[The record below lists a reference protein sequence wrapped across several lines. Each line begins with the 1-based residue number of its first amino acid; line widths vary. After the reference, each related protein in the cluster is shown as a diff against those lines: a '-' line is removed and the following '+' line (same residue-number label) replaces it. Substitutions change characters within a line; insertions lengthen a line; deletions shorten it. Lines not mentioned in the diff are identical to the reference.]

1 MSTKSSNPVTDRL
14 NAVRERAGE
23 AVAPVWQSAIDVI
36 RPLRQRQIRRTRRAA
51 DRVPFSVG
59 VPYLFLAPFFV
70 LFSVFLAFPI
80 LYTVFLSFHTYQG
93 IGTETLFWIDIGP
106 IQYRLTRIANLE
118 FVGLQNYQR
127 LLSDTLF
134 QNALA
139 NTSFILLVQV
149 PLMIVLGLAL
159 ALALN
164 ASWMRFKGLFRTTIA
179 LPVAANLVAYATVF
193 LLLLQDNG
201 LINTV
206 FQMAGLPAVPWLTG
220 GTALLPGPLKSVLG
234 TGFWPRISL
243 VGAVT
248 WRWTGYN
255 MIILLAGLQSVPK
268 QLYEAAEIDGASR
281 WEKFRYVTLPQL
293 RPVLL
298 FVVVTSTI
306 GTFRLFSE
314 PLIISEGGAPLS
326 ATRTLVMYIYN
337 MAFQQFQLGY
347 ASAMTV
353 VLVGI
358 VAVLSIVQLRIG
370 GESDE

>member
-1 MSTKSSNPVTDRL
+1 MSTQSSNPIRVALD
-14 NAVRERAGE
+14 AVRTRVGR
-23 AVAPVWQSAIDVI
+23 AVAPVWRSVIDAV
-36 RPLRQRQIRRTRRAA
+36 RPLRQRQIRRTRAVA
-51 DRVPFSVG
+51 ERVPFSVG
-59 VPYLFLAPFFV
+59 VPYLFLSPFFI
-70 LFSVFLAFPI
+70 LFSAFLAFPI
-80 LYTVFLSFHTYQG
+80 LYTVFLSFHRYQG
-93 IGTETLFWIDIGP
+93 VGSATLLWIDLGP
-106 IQYRLTRIANLE
+106 VQFELTRIAQLE

-127 LLSDTLF
+127 LLGDALF

-139 NTSFILLVQV
+139 NTTFILLVQV

-179 LPVAANLVAYATVF
+179 LPVAANLVAYTTVF

-201 LINTV
+201 LVNSV
-206 FQMAGLPAVPWLTG
+206 FGMVGLPAVPWLTG
-220 GTALLPGPLKSVLG
+220 GTELLPGPLKSILG
-234 TGFWPRISL
+234 PGFWPRISL

-268 QLYEAAEIDGASR
+268 QLYEAAEIDGANR

-314 PLIISEGGAPLS
+314 PLIISEGGATLS
-326 ATRTLVMYIYN
+326 ATRTLVVYIYN
-337 MAFQQFQLGY
+337 IAFQQFQLGY

-358 VAVLSIVQLRIG
+358 VAVLSIVQLRVG
-370 GESDE
+370 GESDA

>member
-1 MSTKSSNPVTDRL
+1 MSTSSNPFRDKLT
-14 NAVRERAGE
+14 AVRERAGE
-23 AVAPVWQSAIDVI
+23 AVAPVWRAFIDFV
-36 RPLRQRQIRRTRRAA
+36 RPARQRQIRATRSVA
-51 DRVPFSVG
+51 DRLPVSIG
-59 VPYLFLAPFFV
+59 VPYIFLAPFFV
-70 LFSVFLAFPI
+70 LFGSFLAFPI
-80 LYTVFLSFHTYQG
+80 LYTVYLSFHTYQG
-93 IGTETLFWIDIGP
+93 IGSATLLWIDVGP
-106 IQYRLTRIANLE
+106 IQYELTRIASLE
-118 FVGLQNYQR
+118 YVGLQNYQR
-127 LLSDTLF
+127 LLGDALF

-139 NTSFILLVQV
+139 NTTFILLVQV

-159 ALALN
+159 ALVLN

-201 LINTV
+201 LVNTLL
-206 FQMAGLPAVPWLTG
+206 QMIGLPTIPWLSG
-220 GTALLPGPLKSVLG
+220 GTTLIPGPLQSVLG

-255 MIILLAGLQSVPK
+255 MIILLAGLQSVPQ
-268 QLYEAAEIDGASR
+268 QLYEAAEIDGANR

-326 ATRTLVMYIYN
+326 ATRTLVVYIYN
-337 MAFQQFQLGY
+337 IAFQQFQLGY

-358 VAVLSIVQLRIG
+358 VASLSIVQLKIG
-370 GESDE
+370 GESDA

>member
-1 MSTKSSNPVTDRL
+1 MSTTPSNPIRDRVA
-14 NAVRERAGE
+14 AVRELAGR
-23 AVAPVWQSAIDVI
+23 AVAPVWRSAIDI
-36 RPLRQRQIRRTRRAA
+36 LRPLRQRQIRRTRALA
-51 DRVPFSVG
+51 DTVPFSVSA
-59 VPYLFLAPFFV
+59 PYLFLAPFFV
-70 LFSVFLAFPI
+70 LFGTFLAFPI
-80 LYTVFLSFHTYQG
+80 FYTVYLSFHSYEG
-93 IGTETLFWIDIGP
+93 IGNATLLWIDIGP
-106 IQYRLTRIANLE
+106 IQYRLTRIAQLE
-118 FVGLQNYQR
+118 FVGFQNYQR
-127 LLSDTLF
+127 LLGDALF
-134 QNALA
+134 HNALA
-139 NTSFILLVQV
+139 NTTFILLVQV

-179 LPVAANLVAYATVF
+179 LPVAANLVAYTTVF

-201 LINTV
+201 LINSV
-206 FQMAGLPAVPWLTG
+206 FQLVGLPTVPWISG
-220 GTALLPGPLKSVLG
+220 GTDLLPGPLKSLLG

-268 QLYEAAEIDGASR
+268 QLYEAAEIDGANR

-314 PLIISEGGAPLS
+314 PLIISEGGATLS
-326 ATRTLVMYIYN
+326 ATRTLVVYIYN
-337 MAFQQFQLGY
+337 IAFQQFQLGY

-353 VLVGI
+353 VLIGI
-358 VAVLSIVQLRIG
+358 VAVLSIVQLRVG
-370 GESDE
+370 GESDA

>member
-1 MSTKSSNPVTDRL
+1 MSTKSSNPVRDKF
-14 NAVRERAGE
+14 NAVRERASR
-23 AVAPVWQSAIDVI
+23 AVEPAWQSAMDTV
-36 RPLRQRQIRRTRRAA
+36 RPLRQRQIRQTRAIA
-51 DRVPFSVG
+51 DRLPFTVA

-70 LFSVFLAFPI
+70 LFSVFLLFPI
-80 LYTVFLSFHTYQG
+80 LYTVFLSFHTYEG
-93 IGTETLFWIDIGP
+93 IGEATLFWIDIGP
-106 IQYRLTRIANLE
+106 IQYRLTRIADLE

-127 LLSDTLF
+127 LLGDALF

-139 NTSFILLVQV
+139 NTTFILLVQV

-201 LINTV
+201 LVNTV
-206 FQMAGLPAVPWLTG
+206 FQMVGLPTVPWLSG
-220 GTALLPGPLKSVLG
+220 GTGLLPGPLKSVLG
-234 TGFWPRISL
+234 TGFWPRVSL

-358 VAVLSIVQLRIG
+358 VALLSIVQLRVG

>member
-1 MSTKSSNPVTDRL
+1 MSTSSSQV
-14 NAVRERAGE
+14 VRDKLTAARRRTGE
-23 AVAPVWQSAIDVI
+23 ALAPVWRAFIDAV
-36 RPLRQRQIRRTRRAA
+36 RPARQAQIRATREVA
-51 DRVPFSVG
+51 DQVPFSIS
-59 VPYLFLAPFFV
+59 VPYIFLAPFFV
-70 LFSVFLAFPI
+70 LFSSFLAFPI
-80 LYTVFLSFHTYQG
+80 LYTLYLSFHTYEG
-93 IGTETLFWIDIGP
+93 IGNATLLWIDIGP
-106 IQYRLTRIANLE
+106 IQYKLTRIASLDY
-118 FVGLQNYQR
+118 VGLQNYQR
-127 LLSDTLF
+127 LLGDTLF

-139 NTSFILLVQV
+139 NTTFILLVQV

-201 LINTV
+201 LVNTAL
-206 FQMAGLPAVPWLTG
+206 QMVGLPTVPWLSG
-220 GTALLPGPLKSVLG
+220 GTELLPGPLKSLLG
-234 TGFWPRISL
+234 SGFWPRMSL

-255 MIILLAGLQSVPK
+255 MIILLAGLQSVPQ

-314 PLIISEGGAPLS
+314 PLIISEGGASLS
-326 ATRTLVMYIYN
+326 ATRTLVVYIYN
-337 MAFQQFQLGY
+337 IAFQQFQLGY

-353 VLVGI
+353 VLVAI
-358 VAVLSIVQLRIG
+358 VAVLSIAQLRVG
-370 GESDE
+370 GESDA